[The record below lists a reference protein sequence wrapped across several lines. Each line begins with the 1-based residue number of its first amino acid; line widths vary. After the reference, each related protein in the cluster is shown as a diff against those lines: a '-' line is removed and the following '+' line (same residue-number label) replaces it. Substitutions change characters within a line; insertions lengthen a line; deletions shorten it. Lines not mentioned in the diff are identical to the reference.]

1 MDAFDSLITNRVFSM
16 KNAARLFAVVVA
28 ITATGHSLAEEAATV
43 ESRLSATTRYLASDA
58 LGGRGIGT
66 DEIDAAAQYLRD
78 EFAAMGLNVEAAGG
92 DAFQEFDVTL
102 ASKLGKDNSARIVGT
117 NGTTVWKIDTDYTPL
132 ALGGGGFIDAPLA
145 FVGYGITA
153 PEADYDD
160 YAGIDVEGKVVIV
173 LRHEPDQANPHSLFD
188 GTDPSRH
195 APFTAKLSN
204 AVQHGAAG
212 VTFATDLFE
221 VRRIAEQFERRRD
234 AGVEQLA
241 KLHGEFA
248 AIEEPTDEQIAE
260 YRQRTTQ
267 MARRIA
273 QWAESGGSQAD
284 ELLDFE
290 GAGTSDRT
298 LPVLFASRGALDD
311 LFKQLGKPSLE
322 EYETKIDAELTP
334 KSVVL
339 DGVRLVADV
348 DVVRETVSAK
358 NVVAVLEGDGP
369 RADETIVIGAH
380 YDHVG
385 RGGPGS
391 GAADPRQR
399 EIHNGADDNA
409 SGTAVLLEVARR
421 FAAMPTPPTRRI
433 VFIAFTGEE
442 RGLLGSAHYA
452 NDPIFPLD
460 KTIAMLNMDMVG
472 RLDKNK
478 LIVSGTDTATEFNAW
493 IDAANERSGFAL
505 AKVPGGFG
513 PSDHASFYAKKIPV
527 LHFFTGLHDE
537 YHKPSDDIELLN
549 LAGMRRVAEYVYDV
563 AQQVVKS
570 PDALT
575 YQEAEGPSMPGTK
588 TGSRPYFG
596 SIPDFGKQVEGYP
609 ISGVAPN
616 SPAADGGLAGGDVIV
631 GLNELK
637 IASLDDFDNGLRKF
651 KAGDKVKITVTRDG
665 KQVELEVVLD
675 PPK

>member
-1 MDAFDSLITNRVFSM
+1 MQTTF
-16 KNAARLFAVVVA
+16 RLFLLFSLVSPIAVVES
-28 ITATGHSLAEEAATV
+28 IAEEAATV
-43 ESRLSATTRYLASDA
+43 EARLGASTRYLASDA

-66 DEIDAAAQYLRD
+66 DEIDAAAEYLCD
-78 EFAAMGLNVEAAGG
+78 EFAAMGLKVDAAGG

-102 ASKLGKDNSARIVGT
+102 TSKLGNENSARIVGT
-117 NGTTVWKIDTDYTPL
+117 NSTTEWKIDTDYTPL
-132 ALGGGGFIDAPLA
+132 ALGGGGEVDAPLA

-160 YAGIDVEGKVVIV
+160 YANIDVEGKVVII
-173 LRHEPDQANPHSLFD
+173 LRHEPDQANPHSPFN

-212 VTFATDLFE
+212 VIFVTDLFE
-221 VRRIAEQFERRRD
+221 VRRVAEQFERRRD
-234 AGVEQLA
+234 AGVAQLA

-260 YRQRTTQ
+260 YRKRTTE
-267 MARRIA
+267 MARRITE
-273 QWAESGGSQAD
+273 WSERVSSQAD

-298 LPVLFASRGALDD
+298 LPVLFASRSAVDALLKQAGAL
-311 LFKQLGKPSLE
+311 SLAE
-322 EYETKIDAELTP
+322 FETKTDEDLKPRSVELEM
-334 KSVVL
+334 L
-339 DGVRLVADV
+339 RLVAKV
-348 DVVRETVSAK
+348 DVVRETVPVK
-358 NVVAVLEGDGP
+358 NVVAVLEGEGP
-369 RADETIVIGAH
+369 NADETLVIGAH

-391 GAADPRQR
+391 GAADPRKR

-409 SGTAVLLEVARR
+409 SGTAALLEVARQV
-421 FAAMPTPPTRRI
+421 AAMPTPPPRRI

-442 RGLLGSAHYA
+442 RGLLGSAHYVS
-452 NDPIFPLD
+452 DPIFPLD
-460 KTIAMLNMDMVG
+460 KTVAMLNMDMVG

-478 LIVSGTDTATEFNAW
+478 LIVNGTDTATEFDAW
-493 IDAANERSGFAL
+493 VDAANERSGFEI

-537 YHKPSDDIELLN
+537 YHKPSDDVELLN
-549 LAGMRRVAEYVYDV
+549 VAGMRRVAEFVFDI
-563 AQQVVKS
+563 AQQVANS
-570 PDALT
+570 PDGVV
-575 YQEAEGPSMPGTK
+575 YQEAEGPSVPSAK

-596 SIPDFGKQVEGYP
+596 SIPEFGKPVEGYA
-609 ISGVAPN
+609 ISGVAPG
-616 SPAADGGLAGGDVIV
+616 SPAADGGVAGGDVIV
-631 GLNELK
+631 RLNELK
-637 IASLDDFDNGLRKF
+637 IASLDDFDNALRKF
-651 KAGDKVKITVTRDG
+651 EAGDKVKITVLRDG
-665 KQVELEVVLD
+665 KQLEFEVVLD